1 MIWST
6 APYSKRPILDVPHL
20 GRYSV
25 YIKRGGDC
33 IIRHNNVIIETSTRT
48 EQEGKAFV
56 EKLVTK
62 ELAIRAEQAEH
73 ATTDGDVVRVLAEIA
88 TQLIDTGRRI
98 TRIAENDDVRRSTN
112 AQMRDAANELRSLF
126 GNIRFDLLVKYGKD

>member
-25 YIKRGGDC
+25 YIKRGGEC

-62 ELAIRAEQAEH
+62 ELAIRAEQDEH
-73 ATTDGDVVRVLAEIA
+73 AEENDVLRVLAEIA
-88 TQLIDTGRRI
+88 TQLIDSGRRI
-98 TRIAENDDVRRSTN
+98 TRIAENDDVRRKSN
-112 AQMRDAANELRSLF
+112 AQMQEAANELRGLF
-126 GNIRFDLLVKYGKD
+126 GNIRWDLLVKYGKD

>member
-25 YIKRGGDC
+25 YVKRGGEC

-62 ELAIRAEQAEH
+62 ELAIRAEQDEH
-73 ATTDGDVVRVLAEIA
+73 AEENEVLRVLTEIA
-88 TQLIDTGRRI
+88 TQLIDSGRRI
-98 TRIAENDDVRRSTN
+98 TRIAENDDVRRKSN
-112 AQMRDAANELRSLF
+112 AQMQEAANELRGLF
-126 GNIRFDLLVKYGKD
+126 GNIRWDLLVKYGKD